1 MAVEWVEVTDN
12 AVKIGLGSLI
22 TILGGWLTLRLT
34 QQHENKKNESE
45 QRLKEVD
52 KKTERYIDFLSA
64 SQLLMQ
70 RYLYE
75 SCDPRSEDYAEYMRL
90 HNIVTITS
98 TPEIRLLAFDTQS
111 KVSQFILIRKP
122 NEDIDLYRNSARD
135 AFALFQ
141 GIVSAEILQEKASL
155 RGGKKSRSWW
165 QFWRRQEH

>member
-1 MAVEWVEVTDN
+1 MAVEWVEVADN

-34 QQHENKKNESE
+34 QRHEIKKNETE
-45 QRLKEVD
+45 LRLKELD

-75 SCDPRSEDYAEYMRL
+75 SCDPCSEDYTEYMRL

-111 KVSQFILIRKP
+111 KVSQFILIRKA
-122 NEDIDLYRNSARD
+122 NEDIEIYRNAARD

-141 GIVSAEILQEKASL
+141 GMVSAETLQEKAAL
-155 RGGKKSRSWW
+155 QGGNKSRSWW
-165 QFWRRQEH
+165 QCWRR